1 MRMTIEKRAA
11 DAGAESTEARPR
23 DRANL
28 LACLHVQA
36 YGCARAGSP
45 FYAALLERIGA
56 DVEAGGPTWN
66 ILGPYSAEPPDAA
79 VALRFLG
86 AVHRLV
92 LEGRAPGLARHY
104 PSVGGDGDPD
114 AAWAALRTLL
124 ATHGAALA
132 PYLER
137 PPQTNEVGRAAALVG
152 GFLTIASER
161 NLPLRL
167 LEIGASAGLHLRFDH
182 YRYETADL
190 AFGDTASPVRFAGLW
205 EGTPPFDAAC
215 TVAVR
220 EGCDVDPVNPVTQEG
235 RLRVTSYV
243 WPDQRDRLAALHG
256 ALEVA
261 ARVPANVERGDAPGW
276 LAAKL
281 AQPARGVATVVF
293 QSIVWQYLSVEDQE
307 RVRRIIEEGGSRATP
322 DAPLAWLRFEPSADR
337 MCCEVR
343 LRSWPGRS
351 DDRLLATAGYHGPPV
366 RWLA

>member
-1 MRMTIEKRAA
+1 MTIEKQAA
-11 DAGAESTEARPR
+11 EAGTESTEARPR

-28 LACLHVQA
+28 LACLRVQA
-36 YGCARAGSP
+36 YGCARWGSP

-66 ILGPYSAEPPDAA
+66 ILGRYSAEPPDAA

-92 LEGRAPGLARHY
+92 LEGRARGLTRHY

-114 AAWAALRTLL
+114 AAWVPLRTLL
-124 ATHGAALA
+124 ATHGPSLA

-152 GFLTIASER
+152 GSLIVSSEW

-167 LEIGASAGLHLRFDH
+167 LEIGASAGLHLRFDQ
-182 YRYETADL
+182 YRYEADDL
-190 AFGDTASPVRFAGLW
+190 AFGAPTSPVRFVGVWDRPPLFH
-205 EGTPPFDAAC
+205 TPYP
-215 TVAVR
+215 VAVR
-220 EGCDVDPVNPVTQEG
+220 EGCDLDPVNPATEEG
-235 RLRVTSYV
+235 RLTVMSYV
-243 WPDQRDRLAALHG
+243 WPDQRDRLAALRG
-256 ALEVA
+256 ALKVA
-261 ARVPANVERGDAPGW
+261 ARVPAKVERADAADW

-281 AQPARGVATVVF
+281 GQRTTSFATVVF
-293 QSIVWQYLSVEDQE
+293 HSIVWQYLSPEEQE
-307 RVRRIIEEGGSRATP
+307 RVWRTIEEAGSRAIP
-322 DAPLAWLRFEPSADR
+322 EAPLAWLRFEPSADR
-337 MCCEVR
+337 TCCEVR

-351 DDRLLATAGYHGPPV
+351 DDRLLATAGYHGRPV